1 MKLVLIPQIP
11 QAIINPVNLSLT
23 LAVRIKQ
30 RLDYRINR
38 IRLLKLTICI
48 WRIVK
53 TVVFTNMFFLQFLLM
68 ISPFENGDRQ
78 EKI

>member
-30 RLDYRINR
+30 RLDYTIN
-38 IRLLKLTICI
+38 I
-48 WRIVK
+48 
-53 TVVFTNMFFLQFLLM
+53 
-68 ISPFENGDRQ
+68 
-78 EKI
+78 